1 MGEKAKKL
9 QDIPKVE
16 SLPTILQKHN
26 LLTADQISLIVQEH
40 LLTGRGWV
48 KLLLDYG
55 LISDQKL
62 QEIYG
67 IAYGIQLYDPALQ
80 NTPPTMTSLSFDVLQ
95 EWMVFPLKIDDQ
107 TQTLHLAMVDC
118 QDLRAQDYLRQTFT
132 CQNLVLYAATRDQIF
147 ELLSKSFPH
156 QESLDGFL
164 WKLTKLDLEKHSNW
178 AVDCFNFIL
187 SDAIVKGASDIHFQP
202 CDRFIALRYRIDGV
216 LVQRCAMHLR
226 FWPML
231 STRIKIASQM
241 NITQSR
247 LPQMGRLT
255 HIIQGR
261 PVDCRLSTHPIC
273 YGESIVIRLLDHKK
287 QIISLKDLGLLPQQQ
302 AQITHMAQQPEGMI
316 IFTGPTGSGKTTSLY
331 ALLRQL
337 PAQAKN
343 IVTLEDPIE
352 YELPGIRQS
361 QVDEALGFTFEEG
374 VRSLLRQDPD
384 VMLIGEIRDQ
394 PTAKMALRSAL
405 TGHLV
410 LTTLHTPSLF
420 GVIQRF
426 EDLGVVGR
434 NLAGVIRCVVSQR
447 LVRILCPHC
456 KENHRNT
463 YMPGKCSQC
472 NYNGYKGRIAI
483 AECLSWNEDLDDGI
497 TQNCTPGELLKIAKS
512 QGFVDMHTQAKNLIK
527 QGLTTLEEVHR
538 VIPWVPPENK
548 GGF

>member
-1 MGEKAKKL
+1 MGGTSVAMRNIR
-9 QDIPKVE
+9 QVA
-16 SLPTILQKHN
+16 SLAEILGKN
-26 LLTADQISLIVQEH
+26 NVLTSDQISLITQEN

-55 LISDQKL
+55 LIHDEKL
-62 QEIYG
+62 QKIYKEFYKIDVFNPDFQG
-67 IAYGIQLYDPALQ
+67 
-80 NTPPTMTSLSFDVLQ
+80 TPPQNLNLAADLLK
-95 EWMVFPLKIDDQ
+95 EWMVFPFKVEQ
-107 TQTLHLAMVDC
+107 TTKTLHLAMVDC
-118 QDLRAQDYLRQTFT
+118 QDLKAQDQLRQTFA
-132 CQNLVLYAATRDQIF
+132 CQSLIPYTATRDQIF
-147 ELLSKSFPH
+147 ELLGKAFPN
-156 QESLDGFL
+156 EENLDSFL
-164 WKLTKLDLEKHSNW
+164 WRLAKLDLEKNSNW
-178 AVDCFNFIL
+178 AVECLNFIL
-187 SDAIVKGASDIHFQP
+187 CDAIDKGVSDIHFQP

-216 LVQRCAMHLR
+216 LVQRCALHLR

-241 NITQSR
+241 NITQNR

-261 PVDCRLSTHPIC
+261 AVDCRLSTHPIC

-287 QIISLKDLGLLPQQQ
+287 QIISLKDLGLLPDQQN
-302 AQITHMAQQPEGMI
+302 QIATMAQQPEGMI

-361 QVDEALGFTFEEG
+361 QVDETLGFTFEEG

-394 PTAKMALRSAL
+394 ATAKMALRSAL

-426 EDLGVVGR
+426 EDLGIQGR

-447 LVRILCPHC
+447 LIRILCVHC
-456 KENHRNT
+456 KSKQGSKYISGQCAH
-463 YMPGKCSQC
+463 C
-472 NYNGYKGRIAI
+472 NYTGYKGRMAV
-483 AECLSWNEDLDDGI
+483 AECLTWNESLDEGI
-497 TQNCTPGELLKIAKS
+497 AQNCTPGELLKIAQS
-512 QGFVDMHTQAKNLIK
+512 QGFQDMHRQALDLIK
-527 QGLTTLEEVHR
+527 EGRTTMEEVHR
-538 VIPWVPPENK
+538 VVPWSQGVTP
-548 GGF
+548 